1 MEIDI
6 RLESERAGCV
16 FEILLACI
24 KEPCTLYIYI
34 YIYNKTKQYRP
45 AISISTY
52 DNVLSAVCSVAQQQ
66 QSSRIIFSKLPMQR
80 QQNTDPSQAA
90 VPASAASFSES
101 EVVAVDA
108 RRSSS
113 LLNTA
118 AIITVRLHPFKMNG
132 FLDVMQSPKE

>member
-1 MEIDI
+1 MYK
-6 RLESERAGCV
+6 G
-16 FEILLACI
+16 
-24 KEPCTLYIYI
+24 TMHTIYI
-34 YIYNKTKQYRP
+34 YIYNKNKQYRP

-52 DNVLSAVCSVAQQQ
+52 DNLLSAALQR
-66 QSSRIIFSKLPMQR
+66 SSTTTIKPNYILKLPMQR
-80 QQNTDPSQAA
+80 QQNTVPSQAA